1 MKRKHVIVPAV
12 VATAALLL
20 TGCSSSNGPSKDARG
35 EACIASGSVSDS
47 IKVKTSEDTPSLET
61 KTPIKATSV
70 ERTVLKAGKGDVVE
84 DGASINIS
92 FLVYNGADGAAINGA
107 SETPVQNTP
116 GLYTGTEWVD
126 DLIRCAVP
134 GQQAAL
140 TMPATDFFGEDLAA
154 AGAPEGVKKDTAIV
168 VVADFTAA
176 ADTEP
181 DTGGSSDSLSPDQ
194 LLKKAEG
201 TAKAAP
207 EGFPKVEL
215 AEDGAPTIT
224 MPGGVAAPTK
234 LEIATIIEG
243 EGDVVNPG
251 DTVYVNYKGVIWSTG
266 EEFDSSWSRGEPT
279 PFPTT
284 GVIPGFQKA
293 LEGQKVGSQII
304 SIVPPSEG
312 YGADGLQQMGH
323 APDAVMV
330 FVLDIVGVLPAK

>member
-12 VATAALLL
+12 VAAAALIL
-20 TGCSSSNGPSKDARG
+20 TGCSSSSGPSKDARG

-47 IKVKTSEDTPSLET
+47 IKVKTGEDTPSLET
-61 KTPIKATSV
+61 KTPITVDKA
-70 ERTVLKAGKGDVVE
+70 ERTVLKQGKGDVVAA
-84 DGASINIS
+84 DGSINIS
-92 FLVYNGADGAAINGA
+92 FLVYNGLDGTAINGA
-107 SETPVQNTP
+107 SETLVQNTP
-116 GLYTGTEWVD
+116 NLYTGTEWVE

-140 TMPATDFFGEDLAA
+140 AMPASDFFGEDLTA
-154 AGAPEGVKKDTAIV
+154 AGAPEGVKKNTAIV
-168 VVADFTAA
+168 VVADFTEAKDA
-176 ADTEP
+176 EADNR
-181 DTGGSSDSLSPDQ
+181 GSSDSLSPDE

-201 TAKAAP
+201 TAKEAP
-207 EGFPKVEL
+207 AGFPKVEL
-215 AEDGAPTIT
+215 AENGEPTIT
-224 MPGGVAAPTK
+224 MPEGAAAPTELK
-234 LEIATIIEG
+234 IATIIEG

-266 EEFDSSWSRGEPT
+266 KEFDSSWSRGEPT

-304 SIVPPSEG
+304 SIVPPAEG
-312 YGADGLQQMGH
+312 YGADGLQQMGQE
-323 APDAVMV
+323 PDAVMV